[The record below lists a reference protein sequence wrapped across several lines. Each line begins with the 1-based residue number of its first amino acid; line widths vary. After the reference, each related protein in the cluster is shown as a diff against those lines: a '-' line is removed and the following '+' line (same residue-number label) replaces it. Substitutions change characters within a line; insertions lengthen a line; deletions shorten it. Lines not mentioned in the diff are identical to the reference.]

1 MLTPKVGYGLAA
13 ALRRSAGIY
22 VKAAEDK
29 PQAADWALKR
39 QIEHSMSMRVDW
51 LVLVSDDSDFLEV
64 LRKARE
70 ANLWAVV
77 VGDRD
82 KASGRHA
89 DLWVP
94 LIEVENGE
102 VTEKDLVPKGRAKS
116 EDLETDDG
124 LFSVTDVKEDGDYGG
139 SDLKGVC

>member
-1 MLTPKVGYGLAA
+1 
-13 ALRRSAGIY
+13 
-22 VKAAEDK
+22 
-29 PQAADWALKR
+29 
-39 QIEHSMSMRVDW
+39 MSMRVDW

-70 ANLWAVV
+70 ANLWTVV

-82 KASGRHA
+82 KASGRRA

-102 VTEKDLVPKGRAKS
+102 VPEKDLVPKGRAKS

-124 LFSVTDVKEDGDYGG
+124 FIAVTDVKEDGDYGG

>member
-70 ANLWAVV
+70 ANLWTVV

-102 VTEKDLVPKGRAKS
+102 VTEKDL
-116 EDLETDDG
+116 ETDDG

>member
-1 MLTPKVGYGLAA
+1 
-13 ALRRSAGIY
+13 
-22 VKAAEDK
+22 
-29 PQAADWALKR
+29 
-39 QIEHSMSMRVDW
+39 
-51 LVLVSDDSDFLEV
+51 
-64 LRKARE
+64 
-70 ANLWAVV
+70 
-77 VGDRD
+77 
-82 KASGRHA
+82 
-89 DLWVP
+89 